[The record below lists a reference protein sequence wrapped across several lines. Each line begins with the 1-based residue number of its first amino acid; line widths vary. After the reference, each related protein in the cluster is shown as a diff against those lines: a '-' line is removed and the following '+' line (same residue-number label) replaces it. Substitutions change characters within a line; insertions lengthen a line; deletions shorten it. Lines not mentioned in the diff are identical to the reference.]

1 MDLITA
7 MRAYVRVVEA
17 GSFTKAADSLL
28 MQKASVTRLVQQLET
43 HLRTRLLHRTTRKL
57 TVTDDG
63 AAYYERAVRLL
74 QDLEDME
81 SSISASNATPRG
93 RLRIDVSSAVGAL
106 VLAPRLPEFF
116 ARHPEIQID
125 LGVSDRPV
133 DLVAE
138 NVDAVIRGGE
148 ILDQSLVARRIGMF
162 DFLTCASPT
171 YLARHG
177 TPTHPRELESPRHSL
192 VRYFS
197 SRTGRPFPVDFN
209 RDGERHEIQG
219 HYHLSVNDGNAY
231 LAAGLAGLGI
241 IQAPTFMLLKHL
253 RAGQLRRILPD
264 WNSDPLPVWVVYPPN
279 RHVSARL
286 RVFVDWVVEVFSECH
301 LQRCQD
307 AGEAWATDAEAPP
320 REDEATTG
328 RAAMPAAPRMPAT
341 PQADGQRQLALT

>member
-28 MQKASVTRLVQQLET
+28 MQKASVTKLVQQLEA
-43 HLRTRLLHRTTRKL
+43 HLRTRLLHRTTRKV

-63 AAYYERAVRLL
+63 ASYYERAVRLL
-74 QDLEDME
+74 QELEDME
-81 SSISASNATPRG
+81 SSISSSNATPRG
-93 RLRIDVSSAVGAL
+93 RLRIDVSTAVGAL

-116 ARHPEIQID
+116 ARYPEIQID

-138 NVDAVIRGGE
+138 NVDCVIRGGE

-162 DFLTCASPT
+162 DFLTCASPV
-171 YLARHG
+171 YLATHG
-177 TPTHPRELESPRHSL
+177 TPKHPRELESPQHSL
-192 VRYFS
+192 VHYFS
-197 SRTGRPFPVDFN
+197 SRTGRPFPVDFS

-219 HYHLSVNDGNAY
+219 HYQLSVNDGNAY

-253 RAGQLRRILPD
+253 RTGQLQRILPD
-264 WNSDPLPVWVVYPPN
+264 WNTDPLPVWVVYPPN
-279 RHVSARL
+279 RHVSTRL
-286 RVFVDWVVEVFSECH
+286 RVFVDWVVEIFSECH
-301 LQRCQD
+301 LQRCR
-307 AGEAWATDAEAPP
+307 AEIAKWTAPALPEPLEEEEALQ
-320 REDEATTG
+320 
-328 RAAMPAAPRMPAT
+328 PAT
-341 PQADGQRQLALT
+341 LATQPPAPAKPQPVLA